1 MTVDKLW
8 KSLQFLVIWSQ
19 IASMPSSTNNS
30 FLINNKFTPGISC
43 NIQSTRES
51 TVTQYITCITYFLK
65 NIMQQDNIKH
75 LGEEIDKIQRRCK
88 CKPNTRWHYNYEKV
102 HQFNQSARLE
112 FSEKVTRKPP

>member
-1 MTVDKLW
+1 MTVNKLW

-43 NIQSTRES
+43 NIQK
-51 TVTQYITCITYFLK
+51 YHGIHHNLHNIFFK